1 MKALRIVLMTHGT
14 RGDVQPLVALGRE
27 FVRRGHKPVLAVPT
41 GFADMV
47 RAAGLPLEPLPVN
60 WREFLGSPSPDRS
73 WVTSSDSEEF
83 LAGLRTVMAA
93 HAADIART
101 LYQVCEGADL
111 IVSGSL
117 TEDMATV
124 IAEARKIPLALLQ
137 LFPVR
142 PNHVVPNPFVTSK
155 PSTIPGANW
164 KTHTDYEHASW
175 EMRSEG
181 INRLRQAFGLTPT
194 ELSTPLR
201 ARMLGALEIQG
212 YSSLLVPGIKWPAH
226 RPFAGWLELEGEDR
240 ALAAEHGLDADLES
254 WLEEGDAP
262 AYFGFGS
269 MPVADPAAMMAMI
282 ERATGD
288 MGLRAVVTAGWAGLP
303 ADAVSDPSRI
313 RVVESADLTALL
325 PRCRFAVHHGGSGT
339 TGSVIRAGVPA
350 LVASGMLD
358 QPMWGELVQRQGV
371 GVHVPL
377 HRLDTDR
384 LRSAMWRLHDPRMI
398 QAARELGQAVRAEG
412 NAVVRAAEL
421 ALAFARTRAT
431 ERAPYE
437 TDRPTTRV
445 RLMRGRHRA
454 TPKARPAGT
463 GTSPGTAA

>member
-27 FVRRGHKPVLAVPT
+27 FVRRGHEPVLAVPT
-41 GFADMV
+41 GSADMV
-47 RAAGLPLEPLPVN
+47 RAAGLPLEPLPVD
-60 WREFLGSPSPDRS
+60 WREFLASPSPDRS

-101 LYQVCEGADL
+101 LYQVSEGADL

-124 IAEARKIPLALLQ
+124 IAEARNIPLALLQ

-155 PSTIPGANW
+155 SSRIPGANL
-164 KTHTDYEHASW
+164 KTHDAYEHASW
-175 EMRSEG
+175 EARRDG
-181 INRLRQAFGLTPT
+181 INRLRGAFGLASTD
-194 ELSTPLR
+194 LSTPQR

-212 YSSLLVPGIKWPAH
+212 YSSHLVPGIEWPAH

-254 WLEEGDAP
+254 WLDAGDAP

-269 MPVADPAAMMAMI
+269 TPVADPAAVMAMI

-288 MGLRAVVTAGWAGLP
+288 LGLRAVVTAGWAGLP

-313 RVVESADLTALL
+313 RVVDSADLSALL

-339 TGSVIRAGVPA
+339 TGAVIRAGVPA

-371 GVHVPL
+371 GVHLPL
-377 HRLDTDR
+377 HRLDTDG
-384 LRSAMWRLHDPRMI
+384 LRSAMWRLHDPGMV
-398 QAARELGQAVRAEG
+398 QAARELGEAVRAEG
-412 NAVVRAAEL
+412 NAVVRATEL
-421 ALAFARTRAT
+421 ALAFARTSALPPAADVT
-431 ERAPYE
+431 AERTAVVSRRSRGVTAPQG
-437 TDRPTTRV
+437 R
-445 RLMRGRHRA
+445 RGGAGKHR
-454 TPKARPAGT
+454 GV
-463 GTSPGTAA
+463 AA